1 MQGRGRGLT
10 SDHSPV
16 IQMYSQGGSAQLCTS
31 GGRSLGSQRPLL
43 CGCSSSSTHNTSR
56 NRDASPHV
64 FVHCVRQTAA
74 QATSGTPGDGPTPQQ
89 PL

>member
-1 MQGRGRGLT
+1 MQGWGLT

-31 GGRSLGSQRPLL
+31 GGRLLASQWLLL
-43 CGCSSSSTHNTSR
+43 CSCSFSSTQNTSR

-64 FVHCVRQTAA
+64 FVHCVQQTTA
-74 QATSGTPGDGPTPQQ
+74 QATLGEFRE
-89 PL
+89 